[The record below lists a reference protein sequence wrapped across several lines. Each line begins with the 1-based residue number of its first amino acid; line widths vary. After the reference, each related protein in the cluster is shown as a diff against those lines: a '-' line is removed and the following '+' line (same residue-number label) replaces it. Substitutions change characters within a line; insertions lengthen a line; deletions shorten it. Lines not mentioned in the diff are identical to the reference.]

1 MSISIVSHQTISR
14 IVGFAA
20 GQADLVPVGWSSND
34 LYRKLREINERTFL
48 ARYPQAE
55 LEAGSSEPDIPG
67 DAADFTKLV
76 RALGDYE
83 HNSDLSGERQLAA
96 LLVSLMSR
104 DDR

>member
-1 MSISIVSHQTISR
+1 MSICIVPHQTISR

-20 GQADLVPVGWSSND
+20 GHADLLPVGWSSSD
-34 LYRKLREINERTFL
+34 LYRKLKEINDRTFL

-55 LEAGSSEPDIPG
+55 LEAGSSEPHIPE

-76 RALGDYE
+76 RALGEYE
-83 HNSDLSGERQLAA
+83 YNSDLSGEGQMAA
-96 LLVSLMSR
+96 LLASLMSR